1 MLTAKQAQE
10 FIGVGAGQLLLLAL
24 TQKIPSH
31 QDPESRLILFELS
44 NLMEW
49 SRTHGTGIRTN
60 PPTRN

>member
-10 FIGVGAGQLLLLAL
+10 LTGIGAGQLLLLAL
-24 TQKIPSH
+24 TRQIPSQH
-31 QDPESRLILFELS
+31 DPESRVVLFERS

-49 SRTHGTGIRTN
+49 SRKHGTGIRTN